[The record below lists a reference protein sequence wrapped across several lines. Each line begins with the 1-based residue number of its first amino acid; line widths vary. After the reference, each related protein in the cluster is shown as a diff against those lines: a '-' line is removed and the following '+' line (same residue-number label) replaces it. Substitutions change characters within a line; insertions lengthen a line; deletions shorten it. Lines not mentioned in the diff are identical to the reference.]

1 MLFCALKGGGWS
13 TPHRGKPDLIITTG
27 IAWLYRVTFNSR
39 LGIIPAGLF
48 FFEKEIN
55 DMRKEQ
61 SIKTNKL
68 RKESLFIWYA
78 RVVCAVIL
86 RAVFWKE
93 TAMKRIISL
102 ADFASMMQW
111 SMTVRWLKGHMH
123 VVWITWIREPCFKM
137 KRHTGNVCHI
147 CYCTLNFENAA

>member
-78 RVVCAVIL
+78 RVGCEVIL
-86 RAVFWKE
+86 PVVFWKE
-93 TAMKRIISL
+93 MDMKHTTSP
-102 ADFASMMQW
+102 ADSASMMQL
-111 SMTVRWLKGHMH
+111 SMTVRWLKSHMH
-123 VVWITWIREPCFKM
+123 VVWIIKNNHNIF
-137 KRHTGNVCHI
+137 I
-147 CYCTLNFENAA
+147 IFS